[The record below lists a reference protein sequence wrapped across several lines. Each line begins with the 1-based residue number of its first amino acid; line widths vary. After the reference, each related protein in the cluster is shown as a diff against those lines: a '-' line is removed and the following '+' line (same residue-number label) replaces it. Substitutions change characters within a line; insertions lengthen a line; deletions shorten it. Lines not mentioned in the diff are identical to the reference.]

1 MRNNFIAEVA
11 KQGRDYYRITNFYV
25 KDQAYALPGKQFFDI
40 PDEIF
45 FKFRNEV
52 FLGKM
57 IVIRKKLLESGKYQI
72 DDFKERKVKKFDQEK
87 QKVLNGLRNRIA
99 GLSVATS
106 FFEVYEFI
114 AVTGILASQGVFIT
128 DENREETYLKI
139 INTGNEEL
147 INALEKYLEIK
158 DNMDQIFRKYK
169 NTIDF
174 MKRVEQAT
182 SSDELKVMMDVW
194 SD

>member
-158 DNMDQIFRKYK
+158 DNMDKIFRKYK